1 MAEVLTDSIALRRQ
15 ADVPVGAFLSGG
27 IDSSTVVALLRAG
40 GADVRT
46 FCVAMSDA
54 GLDESADAAAVAKHL
69 GTDHAT
75 IELTV
80 ADTLAVVPRLP
91 TLYDEPFADPSA
103 LPTHLVAAA
112 ARGEVTVALTGDGGD
127 EIFGGY
133 NRHLLGPSLWRRA
146 SRLPAPVRRGA
157 ARAIGRVPPARWDAL
172 GKVLPPRF
180 RVTSPGQKAGK
191 FVDILGAD
199 DDLDV
204 ARRLLTTWEP
214 STLLHPD
221 RATGEAPTI
230 LDADLPSG
238 LDPYERVMY
247 VDTVQG
253 LPDGMLVK
261 VDRASMAC
269 GLEVRTPLLDPRL
282 VELVWSLPR
291 TARIDRGRGKLVLR
305 DVLDRHVPAA
315 LTERPKQGF
324 DPPIG
329 TWLRGPLRAWAD
341 ELLVPERVGA
351 GGWLDPEPVRTRWH
365 EHLAGARRWDYAL
378 WTVLSF
384 VAWYESWTS

>member
-1 MAEVLTDSIALRRQ
+1 
-15 ADVPVGAFLSGG
+15 
-27 IDSSTVVALLRAG
+27 
-40 GADVRT
+40 
-46 FCVAMSDA
+46 
-54 GLDESADAAAVAKHL
+54 
-69 GTDHAT
+69 
-75 IELTV
+75 
-80 ADTLAVVPRLP
+80 
-91 TLYDEPFADPSA
+91 
-103 LPTHLVAAA
+103 
-112 ARGEVTVALTGDGGD
+112 
-127 EIFGGY
+127 
-133 NRHLLGPSLWRRA
+133 
-146 SRLPAPVRRGA
+146 
-157 ARAIGRVPPARWDAL
+157 
-172 GKVLPPRF
+172 
-180 RVTSPGQKAGK
+180 
-191 FVDILGAD
+191 
-199 DDLDV
+199 
-204 ARRLLTTWEP
+204 
-214 STLLHPD
+214 
-221 RATGEAPTI
+221 
-230 LDADLPSG
+230 
-238 LDPYERVMY
+238 MY

-305 DVLDRHVPAA
+305 DVLDRHVPTA

-341 ELLVPERVGA
+341 ELLAPERVGA